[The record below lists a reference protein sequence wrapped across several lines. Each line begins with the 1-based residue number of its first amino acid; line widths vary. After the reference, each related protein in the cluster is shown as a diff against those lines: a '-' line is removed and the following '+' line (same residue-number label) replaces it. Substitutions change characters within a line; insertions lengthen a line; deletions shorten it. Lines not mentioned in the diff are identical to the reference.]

1 MIKFKV
7 DNTPLFAKKLDVNE
21 TLSKIRKKFGD
32 KFPKG
37 SVFVCSDGTEIL
49 LEDEKDFTLKDII
62 ENKDNSYVLHLNV
75 KEIKE
80 EKCSL
85 NEKPKNEIIS
95 EDILEEEEQEQ
106 EEIEEL
112 EEADETI
119 DFSIEPSWLN
129 NDSKEEDET
138 SYPISHN
145 NEKKVPS
152 NKFKINQN
160 HEKEMPRNNNN
171 INKSKNNKLN
181 HNHNQKEVKLD
192 SKGFKKAQNFQ
203 PPPAADKFATK
214 KENHHVKNIPKFTK
228 EELSEFQLKE
238 KIGNLKIYFYPSANL
253 TL

>member
-85 NEKPKNEIIS
+85 NEKPKNEIIA

-138 SYPISHN
+138 SYPISCD
-145 NEKKVPS
+145 NENKVPS
-152 NKFKINQN
+152 NKFKRYQN
-160 HEKEMPRNNNN
+160 HEKEMPRNNN

-181 HNHNQKEVKLD
+181 HNHNQVKLD
-192 SKGFKKAQNFQ
+192 SKGSKKGNAQNFQ
-203 PPPAADKFATK
+203 PPPAA
-214 KENHHVKNIPKFTK
+214 KENHHVKIFQNLPK
-228 EELSEFQLKE
+228 
-238 KIGNLKIYFYPSANL
+238 KICLNFN
-253 TL
+253 